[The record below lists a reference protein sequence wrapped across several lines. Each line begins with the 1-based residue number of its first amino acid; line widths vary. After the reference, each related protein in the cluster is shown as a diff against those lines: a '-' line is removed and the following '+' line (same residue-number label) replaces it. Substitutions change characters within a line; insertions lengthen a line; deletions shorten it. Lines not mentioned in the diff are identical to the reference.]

1 MPASQAQRQSS
12 SQQYISS
19 TSECKCCDSP
29 AAKLK
34 HFSQSLVPPPPPP
47 SIHPS
52 VTLFTSAFSDS
63 HADLLWAFGGVS
75 LEGVRVS
82 ELSA

>member
-1 MPASQAQRQSS
+1 MPASLAQRQSS
-12 SQQYISS
+12 SQQCISS
-19 TSECKCCDSP
+19 TSEFKCCDSP

-34 HFSQSLVPPPPPP
+34 HFSQSLVPPPP

-52 VTLFTSAFSDS
+52 VTLFTSEFSDS
-63 HADLLWAFGGVS
+63 RADLLWAFGGVS